1 MTKTLFFWMVAA
13 LLTAGCAAAPA
24 IIEKQDVAAPA
35 VKTAEKPPATP
46 DVPEKPPRLFEDRE
60 LLLDGVKLF
69 NLPDRPEPSQARP
82 VFVSLIQLY
91 PQSRWRP
98 AAEAFIRLI
107 DEREAFRETG
117 RLDRLRADA
126 VQAEKARALQE
137 NEALRKTVRELT
149 ERLQTET
156 ISLAKE
162 NEQLKQDIQR
172 LKALEIELEKRERT
186 LR

>member
-1 MTKTLFFWMVAA
+1 MKQNNFFWMVAA
-13 LLTAGCAAAPA
+13 LFLVGCAAAPPA
-24 IIEKQDVAAPA
+24 IERQEVAARATKEAAETPA
-35 VKTAEKPPATP
+35 AT
-46 DVPEKPPRLFEDRE
+46 PRLFEERE
-60 LLLDGVKLF
+60 LLLDGVKLL
-69 NLPDRPEPSQARP
+69 NLPDRPESSKARP
-82 VFVSLIQLY
+82 IFISLIQLY

-107 DEREAFRETG
+107 DEREAFR
-117 RLDRLRADA
+117 LLADKA
-126 VQAEKARALQE
+126 KAERGKALQE

-156 ISLAKE
+156 KALAQE

-172 LKALEIELEKRERT
+172 LKVLEVELEKRERK